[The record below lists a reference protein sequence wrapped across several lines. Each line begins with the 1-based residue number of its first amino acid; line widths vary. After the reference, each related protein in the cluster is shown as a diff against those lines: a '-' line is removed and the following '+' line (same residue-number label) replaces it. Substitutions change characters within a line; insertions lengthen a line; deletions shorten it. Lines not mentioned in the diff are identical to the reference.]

1 MNGIVLLVV
10 VTIALAVEIALVAWW
25 LAIEHRTRT
34 ILVDTTIMNRETA
47 ALLSRIEAHR
57 HASTSPS
64 TRATRSPSSARS

>member
-1 MNGIVLLVV
+1 MNGIILLAV
-10 VTIALAVEIALVAWW
+10 VTTALAAELALVAWW

-34 ILVDTTIMNRETA
+34 IQVDTNLTNRETA

-64 TRATRSPSSARS
+64 SRATRSPSSARS